1 MPQLS
6 SICSSCAACANVCS
20 RHAISMELNAEGFYR
35 PVIDSSKCVECG
47 VCARA
52 CPWLNE
58 VVNSNGSVKA
68 PRTIAA
74 FTKDEAVRMVSSSGG
89 LFTELAKAVLKE
101 GGCVVGVAQLGVRTF
116 GHIVID
122 SFADLSKLQGPKYV
136 QADPGQVYRE
146 VWSLLKN
153 GRKVLFSG
161 TPCQV
166 AALYAVLG
174 KAACENLWTVDVVC
188 HGTPSVKV
196 WRKYV
201 EEIECVAKSKLIR
214 IDFRSK
220 QTGWKRYSLH
230 CEFNDGEKKYVYFRD
245 DIFMK
250 LFLLRICQNESCTN
264 CHYRKLPRIADITLG
279 DFWGVANYHPEMDD
293 NKGTSVVLLNTA
305 HGEFLFN
312 SISNGLVLCESTLEK
327 AVVGNPCIVRSG
339 RPHRN
344 RAKFFENLN
353 KYTLEELIQKY
364 DGNQPLHWRF
374 YYMVRGCLG
383 RVKLW
388 IINRLRK

>member
-1 MPQLS
+1 
-6 SICSSCAACANVCS
+6 
-20 RHAISMELNAEGFYR
+20 MELNAEGFYR

-47 VCARA
+47 ACARA

-74 FTKDEAVRMVSSSGG
+74 FTKDETVRMISSSGG

-101 GGCVVGVAQLGVRTF
+101 GGCVVGVAQLNVRTF
-116 GHIVID
+116 GHVVIE
-122 SFADLSKLQGPKYV
+122 SFTDLSKLQGPKYV
-136 QADPGQVYRE
+136 QANPGQVYRE
-146 VWSLLKN
+146 VWSLLKK

-201 EEIECVAKSKLIR
+201 DEIECAANSKLVK
-214 IDFRSK
+214 IDFRNK
-220 QTGWKRYSLH
+220 QSGWKHYSLH
-230 CEFNDGEKKYVYFRD
+230 YEFNGGEEKYVYYAD

-293 NKGTSVVLLNTA
+293 NKGTSVILLNTV

-344 RAKFFENLN
+344 RARFFENLD
-353 KYTLEELIQKY
+353 KYTLEELIQKC

-374 YYMVRGCLG
+374 YRMVRRCLG
-383 RVKLW
+383 HVKLQ
-388 IINRLRK
+388 ITNRLRK